1 MSDSSQRT
9 LEEIATAT
17 VDCASKLHNEA
28 GPGLLESVYEATLAK
43 MLTDR
48 DFSVQRQVPIPIKL
62 MGLTFD
68 EGFRADL
75 IINKRFIIELKSVE
89 KIAPVHL
96 KQLLTYLRLT
106 NNQLGLLINFGSNTF
121 KEGVKRIVNNY
132 DPA

>member
-28 GPGLLESVYEATLAK
+28 RPGLLESVYEATLAK